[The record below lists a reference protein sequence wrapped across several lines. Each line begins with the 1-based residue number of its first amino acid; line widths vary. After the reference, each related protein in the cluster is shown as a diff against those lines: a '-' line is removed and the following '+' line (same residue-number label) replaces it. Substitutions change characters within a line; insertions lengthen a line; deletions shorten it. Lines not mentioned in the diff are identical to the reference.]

1 MGFFSW
7 KTKSPATESQ
17 VKENDSTPKPEVDES
32 VFVDYSD
39 PNSSQDE
46 NKKTVYTISYGTGF
60 PIDMIY
66 SYIVRDFEQ
75 KGFDDAMVNP
85 ENSYKESGKKL
96 IINELKQLFEQVRL
110 KYRGDL
116 RVIRVHIKNLEEQG
130 LSMQVDQLK
139 AREETY
145 EEHMKKIE
153 DMENKLKQEDESVMS
168 MVFTY
173 ERGFLKGLA
182 AKSDIILKGNG

>member
-1 MGFFSW
+1 MN
-7 KTKSPATESQ
+7 
-17 VKENDSTPKPEVDES
+17 ENNPTPKPEVDES
-32 VFVDYSD
+32 IFVDYSD
-39 PNSSQDE
+39 PNSSQEE
-46 NKKTVYTISYGTGF
+46 NKKTIYTISYGTGY

-75 KGFDDAMVNP
+75 KGYDDAMINA

-96 IINELKQLFEQVRL
+96 IINELKQLFEQVKL
-110 KYRGDL
+110 KYRNDL
-116 RVIRVHIKNLEEQG
+116 RVIRVQIKNLEEQG
-130 LSMQVDQLK
+130 LAMQVDQLK

-153 DMENKLKQEDESVMS
+153 DMEGKLTQEDESVMS

-173 ERGFLKGLA
+173 ERGFLKGLV

>member
-7 KTKSPATESQ
+7 KSKSPAVGSQ
-17 VKENDSTPKPEVDES
+17 VNENNPTPKPEVDES
-32 VFVDYSD
+32 IFVDYSD
-39 PNSSQDE
+39 PNSSQEE
-46 NKKTVYTISYGTGF
+46 NKKTIYTISYGTGY

-75 KGFDDAMVNP
+75 KGYDDAMINA

-96 IINELKQLFEQVRL
+96 IINELKQLFEQVKL
-110 KYRGDL
+110 KYRNDL
-116 RVIRVHIKNLEEQG
+116 RVIRVQIKNLEEQG
-130 LSMQVDQLK
+130 LAMQVDQLK

-153 DMENKLKQEDESVMS
+153 DMEGKLTQEDESVMS

-173 ERGFLKGLA
+173 ERGFLKGLV

>member
-1 MGFFSW
+1 M
-7 KTKSPATESQ
+7 
-17 VKENDSTPKPEVDES
+17 KENDSTPKPEVDES

-130 LSMQVDQLK
+130 LAMQVDQLK